1 MENKNVCLEL
11 KCIGKSFGGLRAVN
25 EINLQVFDGDRLAI
39 IGPNGAG
46 KTTLFNMVSGE
57 FPPTDGQVILYGEDV
72 TKQPNSV
79 RVKKGLARTYQITT
93 LFFDLS
99 VMENVILALIG
110 TTKIKFR
117 MFKSVK
123 KYDYLYDEA
132 EALLDRLHLLEKKD
146 EIVKNLS
153 YGDQRLI
160 ELVLAL
166 ASKPKILC
174 LDEPCAGL
182 SVAESKLML
191 KTLKELPEDLT
202 LILIE
207 HDMDLVF
214 EAVDRIMVVH
224 NGNHVATGLNAE
236 IRANNRVQQVYL
248 GELEEE
254 EGSSGC

>member
-1 MENKNVCLEL
+1 MEHKDVCLAL
-11 KCIGKSFGGLRAVN
+11 RGIGKSFGGLRAVN
-25 EINLQVFDGDRLAI
+25 DIDLEVFDGDRLAI

-57 FPPTDGQVILYGEDV
+57 FPPTDGQVILFGEDV
-72 TKQPNSV
+72 TKLPNSK
-79 RVKKGLARTYQITT
+79 RVGRGLARTYQITS
-93 LFFDLS
+93 LFFDLT
-99 VMENVILALIG
+99 VIENVVLAIIG
-110 TTKIKFR
+110 TTRTKFG
-117 MFKSVK
+117 MFQSVK
-123 KYDYLYDEA
+123 RYDAIYDEA
-132 EALLDRLHLLEKKD
+132 EALLDRLHLMEKKD

-191 KTLKELPEDLT
+191 KTLKELPPDLT

-214 EAVDRIMVVH
+214 EAVDRIMVIH

-236 IRANNRVQQVYL
+236 IRANSRVQKVYL
-248 GELEEE
+248 GELDEEE
-254 EGSSGC
+254 EGMP